1 METAGLTQADEW
13 MALLGDDKLTP
24 PPEGWLT
31 VYQIAEK
38 WGTNRETAWSRL
50 SRKVADGVVEAARF
64 RVITNGRPTMAK
76 CFRIIKK

>member
-1 METAGLTQADEW
+1 
-13 MALLGDDKLTP
+13 MALLGDDRLTP

-38 WGTNRETAWSRL
+38 WGTNRETALGRL
-50 SRKVADGVVEAARF
+50 RRKESEGVVESARY

-76 CFRIIKK
+76 CFKIIKK